1 MVTQLEVEAAIL
13 NHKHLHIMICRKA
26 SKLTL
31 RSTPVTKMVVIC
43 NSRITSYPGL
53 VISQIC
59 RATKEVV
66 EILTPEE
73 DVATIRDRIIK
84 DNKTSIKIRIK
95 EICTECMG
103 SNSLA
108 SILGPDISSL
118 RQTTRLSLANTF
130 KKVIVPMRAN
140 VVLHTVS
147 MS

>member
-26 SKLTL
+26 SKLTV

-73 DVATIRDRIIK
+73 DVATIRNRIIR

-95 EICTECMG
+95 EICTECMD

-130 KKVIVPMRAN
+130 KKAIVPMRAN